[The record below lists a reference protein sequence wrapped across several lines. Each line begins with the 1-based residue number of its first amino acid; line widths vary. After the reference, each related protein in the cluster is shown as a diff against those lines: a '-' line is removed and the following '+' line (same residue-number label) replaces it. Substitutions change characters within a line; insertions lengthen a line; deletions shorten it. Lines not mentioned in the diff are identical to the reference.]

1 MDFQRAKAVHRRLED
16 MPAPLRRPEP
26 SYEELSAR
34 LKHAQQRILELERLL
49 MRTVSQQRSEAAK
62 REVAEG
68 QPLLDLSEGHA
79 PAEVPSEEDDEDDEP
94 VFPTR
99 RRKGTRR
106 GRRKFPAH
114 LPRTIKAYAVDPDRD
129 LPDYDPTYGFKIIQY
144 DTCEE
149 LRVPRPQPE
158 VIVHKRPVV
167 LYTTKDG
174 ETRLVTVG
182 GLSKVFPKSAASPE
196 VLAKIAVDRL
206 HYHLTLYRIE
216 RWFAEMGCPVAR
228 STLSYWMLWL
238 GRLLQPVVKAQ
249 EAELEKAFKRHADDT
264 EIRVL
269 AEGECDRVR
278 VWVVLGDVAGGR
290 EIRFSFTEA
299 RTSET
304 TQEVLGAHRGYLQV
318 DACGTYDALFRERPL
333 IEVGCWS
340 HVLRRFEEVE
350 AVDSRAKP
358 MLRLIRKLYQVE
370 AFGEDLSAEARQVL
384 RHLASRPVLSEIK
397 GWVDE
402 QRGAEVLESSFKK
415 ALNYVVNQWVPL
427 TRYLED
433 GRLSIDNN
441 VAEGEFHVLG
451 VGRRNHLFW
460 GSRESLKSGLNLF
473 GLIESCKANGI
484 DPYTYLV
491 DVIRRIATTEIPG
504 RLLIPSR
511 WKQLPPL
518 AEVATLP
525 ATIQAPDTG

>member
-1 MDFQRAKAVHRRLED
+1 

-26 SYEELSAR
+26 SYEELNAR
-34 LKHAQQRILELERLL
+34 LKQAQQRILELERLL
-49 MRTVSQQRSEAAK
+49 MRTVAQQRTEAAK
-62 REVAEG
+62 REVAQG
-68 QPLLDLSEGHA
+68 QPLLDLAEGHTPTP
-79 PAEVPSEEDDEDDEP
+79 PAADEDEEDDEP
-94 VFPTR
+94 VFPSKP
-99 RRKGTRR
+99 RKNARR

-114 LPRTIKAYAVDPDRD
+114 LPRTIKTYEVEPERD
-129 LPDYDPTYGFKIIQY
+129 LPDYDPTYGFKIINY

-149 LRVPRPQPE
+149 LQMPRPQPS

-167 LYTTKDG
+167 LYTTKEG
-174 ETRLVTVG
+174 ETRLATVG

-196 VLAKIAVDRL
+196 LLAKIAVDRL

-216 RWFAEMGCPVAR
+216 RWFVEMGCPVAR

-249 EAELEKAFKRHADDT
+249 DAELEKAFKRHADDT

-269 AEGECDRVR
+269 AIGECDRVR
-278 VWVVLGDVAGGR
+278 VWVVLGDVEGGR

-299 RTSET
+299 RTSDA

-370 AFGEDLSAEARQVL
+370 AFGEDLSAQAKQAL
-384 RHLASRPVLSEIK
+384 RELASRPLLAEIK
-397 GWVDE
+397 AWVGE
-402 QRGAEVLESSFKK
+402 QRVAEVLESSFKK

-433 GRLSIDNN
+433 GRLRIDNN
-441 VAEGEFHVLG
+441 LAEGEFHVLG

-460 GSRESLKSGLNLF
+460 GSRESLKSGLNVF

-491 DVIRRIATTEIPG
+491 DVIRRVATTETPG

-518 AEVATLP
+518 AQIASPPPVTV
-525 ATIQAPDTG
+525 QAANTG

>member
-1 MDFQRAKAVHRRLED
+1 MRETRGQ
-16 MPAPLRRPEP
+16 
-26 SYEELSAR
+26 SELSNAELRVRYAEARER
-34 LKHAQQRILELERLL
+34 LKQAQQRILELERLL
-49 MRTVSQQRSEAAK
+49 MRTVAQQRTEAAK
-62 REVAEG
+62 RDVAQG
-68 QPLLDLSEGHA
+68 QPLLDLAEGHA
-79 PAEVPSEEDDEDDEP
+79 PTPPASEEGDEDDEP
-94 VFPTR
+94 VFPP
-99 RRKGTRR
+99 KPPKSSRR

-114 LPRTIKAYAVDPDRD
+114 LPRTIKAYDVQPERD
-129 LPDYDPTYGFKIIQY
+129 LPDYDPTKGFTIVDY

-149 LRVPRPQPE
+149 LQMPRPQPS

-167 LYTTKDG
+167 LYTTLDG
-174 ETRLVTVG
+174 ETRLATVG

-196 VLAKIAVDRL
+196 LLAKIAVDRL

-216 RWFAEMGCPVAR
+216 RWFAEHGCPVAR

-238 GRLLQPVVKAQ
+238 GRLLKPLANAQ
-249 EAELEKAFKRHADDT
+249 DRVLEKAFKRHADDT

-269 AEGECDRVR
+269 AIGECDRVR
-278 VWVVLGDVAGGR
+278 VWVVLGDVEGGR

-299 RTSET
+299 RTSDS
-304 TQEVLGAHRGYLQV
+304 TQEVLGAHGGYLQV
-318 DACGTYDALFRERPL
+318 DACGTYDALFLERPL

-358 MLRLIRKLYQVE
+358 MLRMIRKLYQVE
-370 AFGEDLSAEARQVL
+370 AFGEDLADEARQAL
-384 RHLASRPVLSEIK
+384 RQLASRPLLAEIK
-397 GWVDE
+397 AWVE
-402 QRGAEVLESSFKK
+402 KQRAAELLESSFKK

-460 GSRESLKSGLNLF
+460 GSRESLESGLILF
-473 GLIESCKANGI
+473 GLIRSCAANGI
-484 DPYTYLV
+484 DPHTYLV
-491 DVIRRIATTEIPG
+491 DVIRRTVETETPA
-504 RLLIPSR
+504 RLMIPSR
-511 WKQLPPL
+511 WKELPPL
-518 AEVATLP
+518 AENPP
-525 ATIQAPDTG
+525 APMPAVQAADTG